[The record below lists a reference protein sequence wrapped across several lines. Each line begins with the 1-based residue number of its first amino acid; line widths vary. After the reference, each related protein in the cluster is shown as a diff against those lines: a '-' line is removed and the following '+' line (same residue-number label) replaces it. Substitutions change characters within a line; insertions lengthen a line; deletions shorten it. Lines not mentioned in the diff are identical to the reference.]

1 METLTRLPWSAQ
13 NAVFKKLEEISE
25 LRALTREERLY
36 YDAALREYRDH
47 LYILEGEKEKG
58 REEGRAE
65 GLAEG
70 EKKAAAR
77 IVCHMKKAGKSIDE
91 MVTMTGFSVEE
102 IKSLLEED

>member
-1 METLTRLPWSAQ
+1 M
-13 NAVFKKLEEISE
+13 FKKLEEISE

-65 GLAEG
+65 GRAEGLAEG

-102 IKSLLEED
+102 IKSLLKED

>member
-102 IKSLLEED
+102 IKSLLKED